1 MRIAEYRIVTASSSD
16 GLASEVNRLIKDRW
30 QPFGVMVVVREA
42 ISGIKQSFMQP
53 MVREARKH
61 AGRLPSS
68 TFHGPT
74 SS

>member
-1 MRIAEYRIVTASSSD
+1 MRIAEYKIAAASTAD
-16 GLASEVNRLIKDRW
+16 GLTAEVNRLIKDRW
-30 QPFGVMVVVREA
+30 QPFGAMVVIREA

-68 TFHGPT
+68 TDDRA